1 MREREFRIERFWLKI
16 KDISNKYLFRQ
27 PEEQDGW
34 QNQMEDRSPVRAQVG
49 KNWNARL
56 YENQKVTITNLL
68 LKESDQLAQKTIDRL
83 SVC

>member
-49 KNWNARL
+49 QIDKNWNARL
-56 YENQKVTITNLL
+56 NEK
-68 LKESDQLAQKTIDRL
+68 
-83 SVC
+83 